1 MNKLP
6 AAVKIQIRE
15 YASDKLQPS
24 PTAKLIKQLSIA
36 YQPSRLV
43 PSCKLFALVVRAN
56 HPQRFTDKLYLD
68 DLENSGC
75 NEHERYYY
83 LSDFLPS
90 YWSSDYWNHRT
101 GSPYDDET
109 YHDRLRMMETD
120 LQARVAG

>member
-6 AAVKIQIRE
+6 AAVEIQIRE

-24 PTAKLIKQLSIA
+24 PTAKLIKQVSTA

-43 PSCKLFALVVRAN
+43 PSFKLFALVVRAN

-75 NEHERYYY
+75 NEHERYHD
-83 LSDFLPS
+83 LSDFLHHIGLPITGTTELGHLTTMKLTTT
-90 YWSSDYWNHRT
+90 DY
-101 GSPYDDET
+101 
-109 YHDRLRMMETD
+109 
-120 LQARVAG
+120 A